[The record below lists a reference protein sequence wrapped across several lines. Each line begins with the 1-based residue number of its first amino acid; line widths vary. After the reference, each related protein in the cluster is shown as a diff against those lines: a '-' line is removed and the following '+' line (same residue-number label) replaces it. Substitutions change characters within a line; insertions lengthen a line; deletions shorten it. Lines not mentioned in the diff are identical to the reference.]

1 MRKQMPAKQQDYVN
15 PELLQKTISQ
25 LLEQIAKR
33 DQKISWINAEKTAIV
48 RKLMAEIAE
57 GEAALH
63 HTQDLL
69 RDKESQL
76 HETITSRTW
85 KIALLIQRIRIF
97 LVPLGSRRA
106 RLLKRGF
113 NIIISP
119 LKKQ

>member
-1 MRKQMPAKQQDYVN
+1 MPDKEQDYVN

-33 DQKISWINAEKTAIV
+33 DQKISWINAEKTATV
-48 RKLMAEIAE
+48 RKLIAEIAE
-57 GEAALH
+57 GEAALR

-69 RDKESQL
+69 RDKELQL
-76 HETITSRTW
+76 HETVTSRTW
-85 KIALLIQRIRIF
+85 KIALLIQRIRTF

-106 RLLKRGF
+106 RLLERGF

-119 LKKQ
+119 PKKQ